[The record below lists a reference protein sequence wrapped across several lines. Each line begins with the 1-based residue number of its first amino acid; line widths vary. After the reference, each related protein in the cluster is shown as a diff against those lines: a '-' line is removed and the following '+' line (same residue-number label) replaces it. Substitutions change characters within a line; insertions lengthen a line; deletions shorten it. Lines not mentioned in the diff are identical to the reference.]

1 MGEEFGRGELRRRA
15 SEICQAAL
23 ARGPLIRDGRHWR
36 FGGRR
41 FSDETVKRLLDE
53 GIAFRDGSIVRLTGK

>member
-1 MGEEFGRGELRRRA
+1 
-15 SEICQAAL
+15 
-23 ARGPLIRDGRHWR
+23 LIRDGRHWR